1 MAATRTATT
10 GLPSIS
16 PVATSLGAAV
26 SGVDLCGELTD
37 EQVAAL
43 RDALLR
49 WKVLFFDAPGLTP
62 DRQLAVAARFGE
74 VLVDHPVLGPGMA
87 DHPGVLEL
95 VSRVG
100 GGASALEPRWHTD
113 VTFSVEPP
121 MASVLRAVHVPEF
134 GGDTTWCNAALAYR
148 QLSAPLRD
156 LVDGLHAVHRNLLHV
171 DRPGLGL
178 DPALRARFG
187 DVTPMAVVH
196 PVVRVHPETG
206 ERCLFVNPQYTSHVV
221 ELTQREGQRL
231 LELLYEHMV
240 QDELCVRLRWVPDR
254 VAMWDNRSTLHHAPS
269 DLASLPAS
277 AHPDPGLRRV
287 MHRVVLAGDRP
298 VGVDGETSRELDGA
312 GFA

>member
-1 MAATRTATT
+1 MSATDAAT
-10 GLPSIS
+10 GLPTIS

-26 SGVDLCGELTD
+26 GGVDLCDELSD
-37 EQVAAL
+37 QQVAVL
-43 RDALLR
+43 REALLR

-62 DRQLAVAARFGE
+62 DQHLEVAARFGE
-74 VLVDHPVLGPGMA
+74 VLVDHPVLGSGMP

-100 GGASALEPRWHTD
+100 GGASAVDQRWHTD
-113 VTFSVEPP
+113 ITFAVEPP

-134 GGDTTWCNAALAYR
+134 GGDTMWCNAALAYR

-156 LVDGLHAVHRNLLHV
+156 FVDGLHAVHRNLLHV

-187 DVTPMAVVH
+187 DVEPMAVVH

-206 ERCLFVNPQYTSHVV
+206 ERSLFVNPQYTSHIV
-221 ELTQREGQRL
+221 ELTQREGERL
-231 LELLYEHMV
+231 LELLYEHLV
-240 QDELCVRLRWVPDR
+240 QDEFCVRFRWAPDR

-269 DLASLPAS
+269 DLLVLSPS
-277 AHPDPGLRRV
+277 DHPDPEFRRV
-287 MHRVVLAGDRP
+287 MHRVVLAGGRP
-298 VGVDGETSRELDGA
+298 RGVDGELSTELDGR